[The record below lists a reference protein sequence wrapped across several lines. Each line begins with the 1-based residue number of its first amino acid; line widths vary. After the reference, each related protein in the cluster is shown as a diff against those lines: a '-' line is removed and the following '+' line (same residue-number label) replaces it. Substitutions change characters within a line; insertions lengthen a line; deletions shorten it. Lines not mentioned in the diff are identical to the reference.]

1 MEHQVLIR
9 RDERGAIEGL
19 PLQLM
24 IAVIVAGIALAIIL
38 GWVLSIQTPN
48 AISRVEATPET
59 VSISG
64 VPTNDKATKTVTIT
78 VRAFDQKGNPVGG
91 IIVSLAGAGVSEPR
105 ARQDADD
112 GARDGT
118 VTFSNLEV
126 QVPASALTAK
136 IDVSVEASGFPRAS
150 DDILIVRQ

>member
-1 MEHQVLIR
+1 MEHRILIR

-48 AISRVEATPET
+48 AIARVEATPET
-59 VSISG
+59 VAITG
-64 VPTNDKATKTVTIT
+64 VPSAQPATKTVTIT

-91 IIVSLAGAGVSEPR
+91 IIAKLEGAGVSK
-105 ARQDADD
+105 ADTDATD
-112 GARDGT
+112 GASDGS
-118 VTFSNLEV
+118 VTFPNVVVRLAEN
-126 QVPASALTAK
+126 QLTAK
-136 IDVSVEASGFPRAS
+136 IRVTVEASGFPNAG
-150 DDILIVRQ
+150 DEIIVLRQQ